1 MDFNLSENQIMIAQ
15 MLRDFAE
22 KEIKPFMKQWDDD
35 EYFPI
40 DTMKKL
46 GDLGLLGIFIP
57 EEYGGSGFSY
67 FEYATNELRYLQKE
81 LTTTK

>member
-57 EEYGGSGFSY
+57 DPCHYNALFCRG
-67 FEYATNELRYLQKE
+67 KE
-81 LTTTK
+81 NQYDRNFTYKTA